1 MSIVDTEDKIFEDAY
16 DKTIIDIVCSGN
28 PDYLG
33 WYEQL
38 NDAIQSG
45 RVKNS
50 NAGVFVVDI
59 VPPGVETH
67 YYVWYKDRPVEFQV
81 SDLKKY
87 PGIGT
92 IIMTGMMSDTIAK
105 SINKN
110 ILETLASQDTNPNRV
125 NKINKYLDVSF
136 RFRR

>member
-1 MSIVDTEDKIFEDAY
+1 MSLLDTEDKIFEDVY

-33 WYEQL
+33 SYVQL
-38 NDAIQSG
+38 NDAIQSS

-50 NAGVFVVDI
+50 NSGVFAVDI

-67 YYVWYKDRPVEFQV
+67 YYIWYKDRPVEFQA

-92 IIMTGMMSDTIAK
+92 IIMTGIMSETIAK
-105 SINKN
+105 FINKK
-110 ILETLASQDTNPNRV
+110 ILETMDLTVQTEV
-125 NKINKYLDVSF
+125 E
-136 RFRR
+136 